1 MTTAH
6 QQMIPSQTAF
16 PPARASRRL
25 RCDLPEPGERRRLR
39 EQWGL
44 STRQVAMAFGV
55 TPGTVRSWEHG
66 RTAPRG
72 RRKEAYQRFLA
83 GLAQHG
89 DMTRPDDAVHGADR
103 DRHRAAGVLDPA
115 PRPVDA
121 LAPAPALRQTVSPLS
136 ACPPAPVAGRVVRV
150 AAGREDPVTPESIR
164 RLRLLGAAACVWSL
178 ALWVM
183 LTCPPPF

>member
-6 QQMIPSQTAF
+6 QQMIPSQAAF

-55 TPGTVRSWEHG
+55 TPATVRSWEQG
-66 RTAPRG
+66 RTTPRG

-89 DMTRPDDAVHGADR
+89 DTTRPDDAVPGADR
-103 DRHRAAGVLDPA
+103 DRRRTADVLHPA
-115 PRPVDA
+115 PRPVDTQA
-121 LAPAPALRQTVSPLS
+121 
-136 ACPPAPVAGRVVRV
+136 PAPVAGGVVRI
-150 AAGREDPVTPESIR
+150 AMGGQGGQDPVTPEGIR